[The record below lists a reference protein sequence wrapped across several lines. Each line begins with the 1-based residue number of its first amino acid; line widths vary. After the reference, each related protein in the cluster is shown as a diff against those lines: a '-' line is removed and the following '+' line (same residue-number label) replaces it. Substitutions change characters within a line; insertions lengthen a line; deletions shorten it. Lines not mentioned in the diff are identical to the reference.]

1 MRPNI
6 SITLIT
12 PHVTIE
18 RYSEL
23 TGLSIDTIND
33 MLADGRVL
41 RHRLRKDK
49 KREKVMINIAAM
61 TVSMASGPRSLRA
74 GSARTQSSGRWFARP
89 LTFSRRQPTRAL
101 APLGLVAITVP
112 LLKKRTRQGANYRAA
127 KNLQR
132 CRTTK
137 T

>member
-6 SITLIT
+6 SITLTT

-33 MLADGRVL
+33 MLADGRL
-41 RHRLRKDK
+41 IRHRLRKDK

-61 TVSMASGPRSLRA
+61 TVDVLSEC
-74 GSARTQSSGRWFARP
+74 
-89 LTFSRRQPTRAL
+89 
-101 APLGLVAITVP
+101 
-112 LLKKRTRQGANYRAA
+112 
-127 KNLQR
+127 NLNLN
-132 CRTTK
+132 
-137 T
+137 

>member
-6 SITLIT
+6 SITLTT

-33 MLADGRVL
+33 MLADGRL
-41 RHRLRKDK
+41 IRHRLRKDK

-61 TVSMASGPRSLRA
+61 TVD
-74 GSARTQSSGRWFARP
+74 
-89 LTFSRRQPTRAL
+89 AL
-101 APLGLVAITVP
+101 SEC
-112 LLKKRTRQGANYRAA
+112 
-127 KNLQR
+127 NLNLNSFDSEIHQR
-132 CRTTK
+132 H
-137 T
+137 

>member
-33 MLADGRVL
+33 MLADGRL
-41 RHRLRKDK
+41 LHHRLRKDK

-61 TVSMASGPRSLRA
+61 TVD
-74 GSARTQSSGRWFARP
+74 
-89 LTFSRRQPTRAL
+89 AL
-101 APLGLVAITVP
+101 SDCNVII
-112 LLKKRTRQGANYRAA
+112 N
-127 KNLQR
+127 
-132 CRTTK
+132 
-137 T
+137 

>member
-33 MLADGRVL
+33 MLADGRLL

-61 TVSMASGPRSLRA
+61 TVDALSDCNVTINQFHFETSRS
-74 GSARTQSSGRWFARP
+74 
-89 LTFSRRQPTRAL
+89 
-101 APLGLVAITVP
+101 
-112 LLKKRTRQGANYRAA
+112 N
-127 KNLQR
+127 
-132 CRTTK
+132 
-137 T
+137 

>member
-33 MLADGRVL
+33 MLANGRLL

-61 TVSMASGPRSLRA
+61 TVD
-74 GSARTQSSGRWFARP
+74 
-89 LTFSRRQPTRAL
+89 AL
-101 APLGLVAITVP
+101 SDCNVTIS
-112 LLKKRTRQGANYRAA
+112 
-127 KNLQR
+127 
-132 CRTTK
+132 
-137 T
+137 

>member
-33 MLADGRVL
+33 MLADGRLL

-49 KREKVMINIAAM
+49 KREKVMINIAAL
-61 TVSMASGPRSLRA
+61 TVD
-74 GSARTQSSGRWFARP
+74 
-89 LTFSRRQPTRAL
+89 AL
-101 APLGLVAITVP
+101 ADCNVTI
-112 LLKKRTRQGANYRAA
+112 N
-127 KNLQR
+127 
-132 CRTTK
+132 
-137 T
+137 

>member
-6 SITLIT
+6 SITLTT

-33 MLADGRVL
+33 MLADGRL
-41 RHRLRKDK
+41 IRHRLRKDK

-61 TVSMASGPRSLRA
+61 TVD
-74 GSARTQSSGRWFARP
+74 
-89 LTFSRRQPTRAL
+89 AL
-101 APLGLVAITVP
+101 SECNP
-112 LLKKRTRQGANYRAA
+112 
-127 KNLQR
+127 NLN
-132 CRTTK
+132 
-137 T
+137 

>member
-33 MLADGRVL
+33 MLADGRLL

-61 TVSMASGPRSLRA
+61 TVD
-74 GSARTQSSGRWFARP
+74 
-89 LTFSRRQPTRAL
+89 AL
-101 APLGLVAITVP
+101 SDCNVNI
-112 LLKKRTRQGANYRAA
+112 N
-127 KNLQR
+127 
-132 CRTTK
+132 
-137 T
+137 

>member
-12 PHVTIE
+12 PHVTNE

-33 MLADGRVL
+33 MLADGRLL

-61 TVSMASGPRSLRA
+61 TVD
-74 GSARTQSSGRWFARP
+74 
-89 LTFSRRQPTRAL
+89 AL
-101 APLGLVAITVP
+101 SDCNVTI
-112 LLKKRTRQGANYRAA
+112 N
-127 KNLQR
+127 
-132 CRTTK
+132 
-137 T
+137 

>member
-33 MLADGRVL
+33 MLADGRLL

-61 TVSMASGPRSLRA
+61 TID
-74 GSARTQSSGRWFARP
+74 
-89 LTFSRRQPTRAL
+89 AL
-101 APLGLVAITVP
+101 SDCNVNI
-112 LLKKRTRQGANYRAA
+112 N
-127 KNLQR
+127 
-132 CRTTK
+132 
-137 T
+137 

>member
-6 SITLIT
+6 SITLTT

-33 MLADGRVL
+33 MLADGRLV

-61 TVSMASGPRSLRA
+61 TVD
-74 GSARTQSSGRWFARP
+74 
-89 LTFSRRQPTRAL
+89 AL
-101 APLGLVAITVP
+101 SDCNVAI
-112 LLKKRTRQGANYRAA
+112 N
-127 KNLQR
+127 
-132 CRTTK
+132 
-137 T
+137 